1 MLQFI
6 TINETGTGINIKYI
20 TVSFCDMR
28 VDGPIPC
35 ISDVFAPKHRGCVFQ
50 RFRVVLHR
58 YRLCLCLIP
67 RQTHLHFAWKDRI
80 RVEYNENRRGCTQNR

>member
-28 VDGPIPC
+28 VDGLIPY
-35 ISDVFAPKHRGCVFQ
+35 ISHG
-50 RFRVVLHR
+50 FRTETP
-58 YRLCLCLIP
+58 RLCFSAHPHCVASISTVFMLDTTTDTLALCLE
-67 RQTHLHFAWKDRI
+67 RQ
-80 RVEYNENRRGCTQNR
+80 N